1 MGRTVPTFTNLI
13 QEEAASW
20 AKFRRGLR
28 RDDQEIFDDLFRA
41 PRKHL
46 AASAYTV
53 RSMPFESMIMAMLL
67 EEHKLVLQLK
77 ARIEQLVVT
86 NEHHQ
91 ELASDHSGLAV

>member
-13 QEEAASW
+13 QEEASSW

-28 RDDQEIFDDLFRA
+28 REDQEIFDDLFRA

-77 ARIEQLVVT
+77 ARIEQLAVT
-86 NEHHQ
+86 HGHHQ
-91 ELASDHSGLAV
+91 ELISDHSGLAV

>member
-28 RDDQEIFDDLFRA
+28 REDQEIFDDLFRA

-77 ARIEQLVVT
+77 TRIEQLVAT

-91 ELASDHSGLAV
+91 ELASNHSGLAV